1 MTFSSFVRCTARAYI
16 SGQKHRAVQ
25 EAHPAALNLQLEEAQ
40 QSAKAFS
47 NMVRNIAANLERSMD
62 RAKKRHEMELADS
75 VKTLTQESRKAL
87 QEAEANHARG
97 LQVAKTGCK

>member
-1 MTFSSFVRCTARAYI
+1 
-16 SGQKHRAVQ
+16 
-25 EAHPAALNLQLEEAQ
+25 LEEAQ

-62 RAKKRHEMELADS
+62 RAKKRHEMELADA
-75 VKTLTQESRKAL
+75 VKTFTQESRKAL

-97 LQVAKTGCK
+97 LQVAKNRVQIVVNQAAKDKIEL